1 MASCPNYLKDI
12 ACDGLALK
20 LAIDGFIELIST
32 SFTKMK
38 VRIYVDSF
46 SIYIFKYRLGLT
58 RLSVCLFVNAW
69 MWECKNYDNSHD
81 HILKK
86 KLYFYFNFTFSCL
99 VKHAVYVCGSCCS
112 KNVKNSIASSWLPD
126 FKSSL
131 LLKVPTKFRNLVRL

>member
-38 VRIYVDSF
+38 VGIYLDSF

-69 MWECKNYDNSHD
+69 MWECNNYDTSHD

-86 KLYFYFNFTFSCL
+86 QDQRPIVCFQHPISCILSKTFL
-99 VKHAVYVCGSCCS
+99 E
-112 KNVKNSIASSWLPD
+112 
-126 FKSSL
+126 
-131 LLKVPTKFRNLVRL
+131 